1 VSVPKFLNPD
11 LTPDVNYGQLWGM
24 NLAMITDKDRVKQTS
39 TTTGNS
45 DGKVV
50 SLFFSSSYPDDFICS
65 KVFVINHN
73 LKFGNGVGIYLEAN
87 LNGSPVT
94 LTNIVRED
102 VTNANGSRDSIF
114 TFDQTTIDSM
124 DLEIIETEPANQ
136 QKSVAEVIVTS
147 DQISISREMT
157 NYEYRFREKSRDI
170 NLGSGKY
177 HRIIRAQANGKAD
190 RYEANCQ
197 FRYINQTE
205 LESLRTLY
213 KTHSTFYFQPEPDTR
228 PQDIFLCYM
237 TNPWNVA
244 YSSKDKNA
252 GYTVNIQVKEV

>member
-1 VSVPKFLNPD
+1 MSVPKFLTAN
-11 LTPDVNYGQLWGM
+11 LTPNLNYSFLRGMQLS
-24 NLAMITDKDRVKQTS
+24 LFIDKDRITQTT
-39 TTTGNS
+39 TTTGAS
-45 DGKVV
+45 DGAYV
-50 SLFFSSSYPDDFICS
+50 SVYFYSAGYVSYPCNS
-65 KVFVINHN
+65 VFVFNHN
-73 LKFGNGVGIYLEAN
+73 LKFGSGIGIYLN
-87 LNGSPVT
+87 FTLGGNPQT
-94 LTNIVRED
+94 LTNLVRHD
-102 VTNANGSRDSIF
+102 ITNTNGTRDSIF
-114 TFDQTTIDSM
+114 TFDKMTTDG
-124 DLEIIETEPANQ
+124 LEVAFLETEPANQ